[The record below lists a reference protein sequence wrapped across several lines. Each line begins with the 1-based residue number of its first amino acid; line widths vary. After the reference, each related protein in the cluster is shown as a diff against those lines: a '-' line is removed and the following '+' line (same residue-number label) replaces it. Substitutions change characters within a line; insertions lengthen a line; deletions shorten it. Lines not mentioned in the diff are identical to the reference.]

1 MREYKLAV
9 CDDQQCFID
18 EIKVF
23 LKAYLSESKNKVIV
37 SEYHSG
43 EELLEDIEKNGLDKD
58 ILFLDVEMPGKT
70 GIAVAEDI
78 RKNYPDT
85 VICFIT
91 SHEDFARIA
100 FDVEAL
106 GYLMKP
112 VEYQKLR
119 DLMKRCTTQVQYQR
133 NAREAERQYIE
144 IKVRRGTAILD
155 VEEILYVEKRKNQ
168 CVFHMEDGEVLSYM
182 TLKQARQLLDDTVFC
197 TVHQGYIVNFH
208 HIKEVKSN
216 SVCLGKNR
224 EVPVSRRNQ
233 EILRKLHMKKIE
245 SIRLNGNLAPECLH
259 EM

>member
-1 MREYKLAV
+1 MSEYKLAI

-18 EIKVF
+18 DIKVY
-23 LKAYLSESKNKVIV
+23 LKAYESESKNKVTV
-37 SEYHSG
+37 SEYHAG
-43 EELLEDIEKNGLDKD
+43 EELLEDIEKCGLDKD

-70 GIAVAEDI
+70 GTAVAEEI
-78 RKNYPDT
+78 RKKYPDT

-91 SHEDFARIA
+91 SHEDFAYQA
-100 FDVEAL
+100 FQVAAL

-112 VEYQKLR
+112 VEYQELR
-119 DLMKRCTTQVQYQR
+119 DLMKRCIIQVQYQR
-133 NAREAERQYIE
+133 NARETEQRYIE
-144 IKVRRGTAILD
+144 IKVRNGKAILD
-155 VEEILYVEKRKNQ
+155 TDEILYVEKRKNQ

-182 TLKQARQLLDDTVFC
+182 TLKQARQLLDDTVFY
-197 TVHQGYIVNFH
+197 TVHQGYIVNFR
-208 HIKEVKSN
+208 HIKEVRSN

-233 EILRKLHMKKIE
+233 AILKKLHMKKIE